1 MASFVQPLPASV
13 PTTLD
18 FLRIIE
24 QVRDH
29 AMFLV
34 DLHGRIASWN
44 EGVRKI
50 IGWEAA
56 DWVGQPMDV
65 AFTDDDQRSGVPAH
79 ELRVAADTGRA
90 DDDRWMRHRSGEH
103 FFALGA
109 VTRIDDDAGRPV
121 AFLKVLSDYT
131 GPRLAQQDRERLLA
145 SERGARRDAE
155 DHAAALTAAIE
166 AMPDAVWFCTPDG
179 VITRGNAQVAALFG
193 LAHRDALPRSMDDA
207 VHAFHL
213 RRERDGDVVEPN
225 ELPFAQALQGHV
237 AESELWATRLDDG
250 EDRFVRTT
258 AAPIVVDGGEIV
270 GVVAVT
276 TDQTTRWHAHE
287 QERELARLELML
299 GEREAQFR
307 AVVQGVRNYAIFTID
322 VRGVISSWQA
332 GAARLNGYSAD
343 EAIGMPFERLFTDED
358 RAAGL
363 ALREMEVAAR
373 TGEYQGEGLR
383 LRRDGTTFDAAV
395 VMTALRGPK
404 GQLLGYLK
412 LTQDITERKREERER
427 EAMLREAHVARAEA
441 ERANHSKGEFLA
453 TISHE
458 LRTPLSAILGWAR
471 VLERGA
477 SDPGTLSQGLSAI
490 SRNARVQV
498 QLIEDLLD
506 MNRIESGHLRLDLQ
520 PVELGHVIT
529 AAIDA
534 LLPAATAKGVAI
546 RLTRDRSSA
555 VVSGDAGR
563 LQQIVGNL
571 LDNAIKFT
579 PGGGTVTVS
588 LVQAGGSVEIA
599 VADTGQGI
607 DPAFVPHVFER
618 FQQQDSTSTRRHG
631 GLGIGLAVVRELVR
645 LHGGSERVESA
656 GIGHGA
662 CFTIA
667 LPALDTTDTST
678 RAGAQAASAWNDNQA
693 PMPRIDGVTVLVVD
707 DEPDVRASAE
717 HLLRAAGAQVFAA
730 GNAIDGLALLRRH
743 KPQVVLSD
751 IAMPGHDGYELLRW
765 VRELPDPHIRRTPAA
780 AFTAYAQPEDR
791 RRALAAGYQMH
802 LVKPVPPDVLV
813 DAVAALA
820 ARRSRAN

>member
-1 MASFVQPLPASV
+1 M
-13 PTTLD
+13 TLD

-34 DLHGRIASWN
+34 DLQGRIASWN

-50 IGWEAA
+50 LGWEAP

-65 AFTDDDQRSGVPAH
+65 AFTDDDQRSGVPAQ
-79 ELRVAADTGRA
+79 ELRVAAHTGRA
-90 DDDRWMRHRSGEH
+90 DDNRWMRHKSGEH

-109 VTRIDDDAGRPV
+109 VTRIDDDAGQPV
-121 AFLKVLSDYT
+121 AYLKVLSDFT
-131 GPRLAQQDRERLLA
+131 GPRLVEEDRERLLA
-145 SERGARRDAE
+145 SERAARRDAE
-155 DHAAALTAAIE
+155 GHAAALTAAID
-166 AMPDAVWFCTPDG
+166 AMPDAVCFCTSDG
-179 VITRGNAQVAALFG
+179 VITRSNAQVAALFG
-193 LAHRDALPRSMDDA
+193 LAQRDAMPRTIDDA
-207 VHAFHL
+207 VHAFRM
-213 RRERDGDVVEPN
+213 RRERDAEPIDPG
-225 ELPFAQALQGHV
+225 ELPFTRALQGHT
-237 AESELWATRLDDG
+237 AETELWVTRLDDG

-258 AAPIVVDGGEIV
+258 AAPVVVDGGEIV
-270 GVVAVT
+270 GIVAVT
-276 TDQTTRWHAHE
+276 TDQTARWHAHE
-287 QERELARLELML
+287 QERELTRLAMML
-299 GEREAQFR
+299 REREAQFR
-307 AVVQGVRNYAIFTID
+307 AVVQGVRNYAIYTVD

-332 GAARLNGYSAD
+332 GAALLNGYSAD
-343 EAIGMPFERLFTDED
+343 EAIGMPFERLFTAAD
-358 RAAGL
+358 RAAG
-363 ALREMEVAAR
+363 RPQHEMETAAR
-373 TGEYQGEGLR
+373 TGEYKGEGLR
-383 LRRDGTTFDAAV
+383 VRRDGTTFDAAV
-395 VMTALRGPK
+395 VLTALRGPK

-412 LTQDITERKREERER
+412 LMQDITSRKREERER
-427 EAMLREAHVARAEA
+427 ETMLREAHVARSEA

-458 LRTPLSAILGWAR
+458 LRTPLSAILGWVR

-477 SDPGTLSQGLSAI
+477 SDPDTVAQGLSAI
-490 SRNARVQV
+490 SRNAKVQV

-506 MNRIESGHLRLDLQ
+506 MNRIESGHLRLELQ
-520 PVELGHVIT
+520 PVELGHVIA

-534 LLPAATAKGVAI
+534 VLPVATTKGVAI

-571 LDNAIKFT
+571 LDNAVKFT

-588 LVQAGGSVEIA
+588 LVQVGRSVEIA

-618 FQQQDSTSTRRHG
+618 FQQQDATSTRRHG

-645 LHGGSERVESA
+645 LHGGSERAESA
-656 GIGHGA
+656 GIGHGS
-662 CFTIA
+662 CFTIT
-667 LPALDTTDTST
+667 LPALDST
-678 RAGAQAASAWNDNQA
+678 GAAADAGVHADAGHGDPA
-693 PMPRIDGVTVLVVD
+693 PLPRVDGVTVLVID

-730 GNAIDGLALLRRH
+730 SNAIDGLALLRRH
-743 KPQVVLSD
+743 RPQVVLSD

-765 VRELPDPHIRRTPAA
+765 VRELPDPQTRRTPAA

-802 LVKPVPPDVLV
+802 LVKPVSPDVLL
-813 DAVAALA
+813 DAVATLA
-820 ARRSRAN
+820 AGRSSAN